1 MLNTIL
7 IGRDKNYN
15 VSEHT
20 SRLSIQLT
28 DYKSNNNELAPAQY
42 SMVTF
47 TSLAVSSSWNA
58 INSLLTLGKQRPL
71 QLPVLKMLNAGKQQ
85 KRISNNLEYD
95 AQEDLLNAVLFRVL

>member
-1 MLNTIL
+1 MNTIL
-7 IGRDKNYN
+7 IGRDKNYY

-42 SMVTF
+42 STVTF

-58 INSLLTLGKQRPL
+58 INSLLTLGKQQPL

-95 AQEDLLNAVLFRVL
+95 AHRGLRWTP